1 MSLLHDQFA
10 GPVLSLLSVQNIESE
25 LSYAYLHAVA
35 AQAGVSCTQGSRHE
49 DNHGID
55 ARLLGLA
62 PFPAQ
67 GKRTEVD
74 INIQLKA
81 TVKEPALIDGSF
93 SYSLDGIA
101 RYDQLRSMTR
111 SIPRILVV
119 LFMPAQSTHWITH
132 TEDALALHKCAY
144 WVSLRNAPASSNVAT
159 QTVYL
164 PQAQRFDADGL
175 RRLMGSISRGEVP
188 EYQGRKM

>member
-67 GKRTEVD
+67 GKRTEAR
-74 INIQLKA
+74 LAYKAAAEKA
-81 TVKEPALIDGSF
+81 TDAAFLQTTTTVVRDVAPGQALD
-93 SYSLDGIA
+93 L
-101 RYDQLRSMTR
+101 T
-111 SIPRILVV
+111 V
-119 LFMPAQSTHWITH
+119 
-132 TEDALALHKCAY
+132 ALANTTAGKIRACPGPI
-144 WVSLRNAPASSNVAT
+144 WW
-159 QTVYL
+159 
-164 PQAQRFDADGL
+164 
-175 RRLMGSISRGEVP
+175 
-188 EYQGRKM
+188 

>member
-74 INIQLKA
+74 INIQLK
-81 TVKEPALIDGSF
+81 G
-93 SYSLDGIA
+93 
-101 RYDQLRSMTR
+101 RSK
-111 SIPRILVV
+111 SPR
-119 LFMPAQSTHWITH
+119 
-132 TEDALALHKCAY
+132 
-144 WVSLRNAPASSNVAT
+144 
-159 QTVYL
+159 
-164 PQAQRFDADGL
+164 
-175 RRLMGSISRGEVP
+175 
-188 EYQGRKM
+188 